1 MNYTAPIP
9 STRHKVVATVA
20 RVLLWLVLAGWLTF
34 AVAWGALH
42 SWIVPRIGEFRP
54 RLEMEASQALGM
66 PVRIGAIAAQSTGL
80 IPSFELRD
88 VALLDP
94 QGREALRLPLVL
106 VSLSP
111 RSLWRRGFE
120 QLYIEQPELDVRRAA
135 DGRIFVAGLDF
146 SQQAGDGSDVADWFF
161 SQTEFVIHGGTLRW
175 TDELRGAQPLALS
188 QVDLVVRNSLRRH
201 QMRLDATPPPVWG
214 RRFTLSGQFRQ
225 PLLTGRAGRWQ
236 DWEGQVFGDFSQVD
250 VSELRRHADPGI
262 EIAQGQGALRIWADM
277 SHGQWVGATAD
288 LALAEVNVRLGP
300 ALEPLDLLSIGGRLS
315 ARRLAA
321 GFEFS
326 TQGLQFATREG
337 LHWPGGNVFLS
348 HTDAEGKLPAQGQFR
363 ADKLDLAAL
372 ARIASSLPL
381 GTTAHAELMAS
392 APRGLVETVQAN
404 WEGPL
409 DALSK
414 LQAKGRASA
423 LELAARPGALLRGSQ
438 PPQQL
443 PGRPGV
449 RGLTLDFDLT
459 QSGGRAQMVINNGAL
474 EFPGVFEEPV
484 IRADQLSADL
494 QWSATGEDL
503 EFRLTNLKFANADAQ
518 GQGQVVW
525 RTSDPKKSTGHSRLP
540 GVLDLQAT
548 LAHANGARVYRYLP
562 LTVARP
568 AREYVRD
575 AVLSG
580 SASAVK
586 LAIRGDLSDFP
597 FADPKRGEFHI
608 EGDVRD
614 ASFAYVPRGIQPREQ
629 TAWPAL
635 TQLSGLLVFDRN
647 SMEVRSAS
655 GRLLGLP
662 GLQLVRADARIPDL
676 FHNATVQVAADLR
689 GPLGEALSFV
699 NGSPLSTM
707 TGQALGRTTA
717 TGAADYRLRLSLPIN
732 TIDKSRV
739 QGTVT
744 LSGNDVQITP
754 GTPMLAGARGAVTF
768 SETGF
773 YVPSAQV
780 RMFGGD
786 LRFEGGMRSPATD
799 PPIAFRGQGQVSA
812 EGLRQARDIGLA
824 SRLAQSASGST
835 TYTAALG
842 FRRGQPEL
850 QVNTGL
856 QGMALTLPQPL
867 AKPADA
873 VLAVRYDNSLLRESQ
888 QPGQKL
894 QDQVTLEIGRIASV
908 VYQRDVSGADPRV
921 LRGAIG
927 VGLSAGES
935 SPLPDEGVTANA
947 VLATLDVGEWERL
960 LANAGGAALR
970 PSLPVRNTGTG
981 TPTAALNP
989 LLGYLPT
996 TMALRAGELIAEGQR
1011 LHQVVAGGSR
1021 EGLVWRANVNA
1032 RELNGYA
1039 EFRQSAGQG
1048 AGRLYA
1054 RLARW
1059 SIPAG
1064 EASKVEAVLDE
1075 PPASIP
1081 ALDIVVEDLELRGKK
1096 LGRVEVDAVNRG
1108 AGAVVREG
1116 GVREWRLNKLSIQ
1129 LPEATLNATGN
1140 WQARATGE
1148 RRQVA
1153 MNFRLDVADSG
1164 ELLKRF
1170 GMAGVV
1176 RKGSGKLEGQV
1187 GWSGSP
1193 LALDYPT
1200 LNGQFNVNLESGQ
1213 FLKADPGLAKLLG
1226 VLSLQSLPR
1235 RLTLDFRDVFSDGFS
1250 FDFVRGDVRIE
1261 QGLALTNNLQMK
1273 GVNAAVLMEGSAD
1286 IAKET
1291 QDLKVVVIPEINA
1304 GTASLIAT
1312 VINPAIGLGTFL
1324 AQLFLR
1330 RPLIQSNTQEFHVDG
1345 TWADP
1350 RVTKVERKAPGA
1362 QKVEGTP

>member
-1 MNYTAPIP
+1 MNYTATSP
-9 STRHKVVATVA
+9 STRHKALAILA
-20 RVLLWLVLAGWLTF
+20 RTLLWLVLAGWLTF
-34 AVAWGALH
+34 AIAWGALH

-54 RLEMEASQALGM
+54 RLELEAGKALGM
-66 PVRIGAIAAQSTGL
+66 PVRIGAISAQSTGL
-80 IPSFELRD
+80 IPSFELRE

-94 QGREALRLPLVL
+94 QGREALRLPRVL
-106 VSLSP
+106 ASLSP
-111 RSLWRRGFE
+111 RSLWRGGFE
-120 QLYIEQPELDVRRAA
+120 QLYIEEPVLDVRRSA
-135 DGRIFVAGLDF
+135 DGSIFVAGLDF
-146 SQQAGDGSDVADWFF
+146 SHKPGDSSDAADWFF

-175 TDELRGAQPLALS
+175 TDEMRGAQPLALS

-201 QMRLDATPPPVWG
+201 QMRLDATPPSAWG
-214 RRFTLSGQFRQ
+214 HRFTLSGQFRQ

-250 VSELRRHADPGI
+250 VSQLRRHADPGI
-262 EIAQGQGALRIWADM
+262 DIAQGQGALRIWADM

-288 LALAEVNVRLGP
+288 LGLAQVRVKLGP
-300 ALEPLDLLSIGGRLS
+300 DLEPLDLLSLGGRLT
-315 ARRLAA
+315 ARRLAG

-326 TQGLQFATREG
+326 TQGLQFATRDG
-337 LHWPGGNVFLS
+337 LHWPGGNVFVS
-348 HTDAEGKLPAQGQFR
+348 HTDAEGKLPAQGQLR
-363 ADKLDLAAL
+363 ADRLDLAAL

-381 GTTAHAELMAS
+381 GTSAHAELLAS
-392 APRGLVETVQAN
+392 APRGLVETVQVS

-423 LELAARPGALLRGSQ
+423 VELAAQPGALLRASV
-438 PPQQL
+438 PPVRL

-449 RGLTLDFDLT
+449 RGLTMDFDLT
-459 QSGGRAQMVINNGAL
+459 QSGGRAHLAIDNGAL
-474 EFPGVFEEPV
+474 AFPGVFEEPV
-484 IRADQLSADL
+484 ITADQLSADL
-494 QWSATGEDL
+494 QWSGAGEDL
-503 EFRLTNLKFANADAQ
+503 ELRLTNLKFANADAQ
-518 GQGQVVW
+518 GQGQIVW
-525 RTSDPKKSTGHSRLP
+525 RTSDPRKSSGHSRLP
-540 GVLDLQAT
+540 GVIDVQASLT
-548 LAHANGARVYRYLP
+548 RANGARVYRYLP

-568 AREYVRD
+568 ARDYVRD

-586 LAIRGDLSDFP
+586 LLIRGDLSDFP
-597 FADPKRGEFHI
+597 FADPKRGDFHI
-608 EGDVRD
+608 EGDVHE
-614 ASFAYVPRGIQPREQ
+614 ASFAYVPRSIQPREQ
-629 TAWPAL
+629 PAWPAL
-635 TQLSGLLVFDRN
+635 TQLSGKLVFDRE
-647 SMEVRSAS
+647 SMEIRSAS
-655 GRLLGLP
+655 SRLLGAP
-662 GLQLVRADARIPDL
+662 GMQLLRADARIPDL
-676 FHNATVQVAADLR
+676 ARNATVQVTADLR
-689 GPLGEALSFV
+689 GPLVEALAFV
-699 NGSPLSTM
+699 NGSPLGGM

-717 TGAADYRLRLSLPIN
+717 GGSADYRIRLSLPTN
-732 TIDKSRV
+732 NIDRSRV
-739 QGTVT
+739 LGTVT
-744 LSGNDVQITP
+744 LAGNDVQIAP
-754 GTPMLAGARGAVTF
+754 GTPLLAGARGVVTF

-773 YVPSAQV
+773 YVPAAQA

-786 LRFEGGMRSPATD
+786 LRFEGGMRTPAAD

-824 SRLAQSASGST
+824 SRLAQSASGT
-835 TYTAALG
+835 ATYTAALS

-850 QVNTGL
+850 QVNTTL
-856 QGMALTLPQPL
+856 QGMALSLPQPL

-873 VLAVRYDNSLLRESQ
+873 VWPVRYDNSLLRDLA
-888 QPGQKL
+888 PGAQKL
-894 QDQVTLEIGRIASV
+894 QDQVALEIGRIASV
-908 VYQRDVSGADPRV
+908 VYQRDLSGADPRV

-927 VGLSAGES
+927 VGLTSGET
-935 SPLPDEGVTANA
+935 SPLPEEGVTANV

-960 LANAGGAALR
+960 LTSAGGAALR
-970 PSLPVRNTGTG
+970 SATATR
-981 TPTAALNP
+981 TPAGATATVVLNP

-996 TMALRAGELIAEGQR
+996 SMAVRAGEVIAEGQH

-1021 EGLVWRANVNA
+1021 EGLVWRANVDA

-1039 EFRQSAGQG
+1039 EYRQSPGQG

-1081 ALDIVVEDLELRGKK
+1081 ALDIVVDDLELRGKK
-1096 LGRVEVDAVNRG
+1096 LGRVEIYAVNRG
-1108 AGAVVREG
+1108 AGAVARDG
-1116 GVREWRLNKLSIQ
+1116 GVREWRLNKLAIA
-1129 LPEATLNATGN
+1129 LPEASLSATGN
-1140 WQARATGE
+1140 WLARTPGE
-1148 RRQVA
+1148 RRQVT
-1153 MNFRLDVADSG
+1153 MNFRLDVGDSG
-1164 ELLKRF
+1164 ELLKRL
-1170 GMAGVV
+1170 GMAGVL

-1200 LNGQFNVNLESGQ
+1200 LNGQFNVSLESGQ

-1286 IAKET
+1286 IARET

-1345 TWADP
+1345 TWTEP
-1350 RVTKVERKAPGA
+1350 RVTKVERKLPGG
-1362 QKVEGTP
+1362 QKVEASP